1 MEVLGERTFLGRGSG
16 ARVQTVALG
25 SGTQTQVWTYRGVTE
40 VGLGHSPVVSS
51 GGDHG
56 SRLGGVVPA
65 PAPGKGSGVAS
76 EQLPTRVIVRE
87 ERGAPQWQTLW
98 V

>member
-1 MEVLGERTFLGRGSG
+1 MEVVGERTFLGPGSG

-25 SGTQTQVWTYRGVTE
+25 SRTRAQVGTYRGVTE
-40 VGLGHSPVVSS
+40 VGLRHSPLCQG
-51 GGDHG
+51 GGDRG

-65 PAPGKGSGVAS
+65 PAPAKGSGVAS
-76 EQLPTRVIVRE
+76 EQLPTRVILRE
-87 ERGAPQWQTLW
+87 ERGAPQWQTPW